1 MHGNAGF
8 LPASAAASL
17 IGGGDDDSRLVI
29 MEVLLTIRPTATK
42 ERRRYFP
49 PVLKVPRVEV
59 VENTLTLDLP
69 ASLSQA
75 P

>member
-1 MHGNAGF
+1 
-8 LPASAAASL
+8 
-17 IGGGDDDSRLVI
+17 

-59 VENTLTLDLP
+59 VENTPTLDLL